1 MATPRLLAPTA
12 AFGFDLLRKEV
23 AANSG
28 KNVLVSP
35 TSVSIAL
42 AMAANGAVGTTKE
55 GMTQALGI
63 DSLGDAANL
72 AYANLI
78 NALDGDKLG
87 VELAI
92 ANAIWA
98 HQGCDFVPSFLDT
111 NGRFFKAAVNTSDF
125 GNPATLDAINQW
137 VSDNTKKKIGK
148 ILSEISP
155 DKIMFVLNAVYFK
168 GSWTTKFDKKNTKD
182 RPFTTPSGSREHPI
196 MFRTDKNMRH
206 ASTENAQ
213 VVALP
218 FGDAKK
224 QRRVNLI
231 VILPNVGTPVED
243 VVNGLSADTLSGYYQ
258 QLWQREVNLYLPK
271 FEVEFDATLNGTLE
285 ALGMDQAFDARRAD
299 FSGLL
304 PKTQGNPYIAEVKH
318 KTFARVDED
327 GAEAAAATSVGFA
340 LECLPPPPVEFNV
353 NRPFIALIAD
363 EDSGAVLFA
372 GVINDPTV
380 PA

>member
-42 AMAANGAVGTTKE
+42 GMAANGAVGTTKE
-55 GMTQALGI
+55 GMTRALGI

-78 NALDGDKLG
+78 DALDGDKLG

-98 HQGCDFVPSFLDT
+98 HRAYGFVPSFLDT
-111 NGRFFKAAVNTSDF
+111 NGRFFKAAVNASDF
-125 GNPATLDAINQW
+125 GSPATLDAINQW

-148 ILSEISP
+148 ILSEIGP
-155 DKIMFVLNAVYFK
+155 DKIMYVLNAVYFK

-182 RPFTTPSGSREHPI
+182 RPFTTPSGQREHPV
-196 MFRTDKNMRH
+196 MFRTDENIRY
-206 ASTENAQ
+206 ASTDNAQ

-231 VILPNVGTPVED
+231 VILPNVGTSVEE
-243 VVNGLSADTLSGYYQ
+243 VVNGLTADTLHGYYQ
-258 QLWQREVNLYLPK
+258 QLWQCEVNLYLPK
-271 FEVEFDATLNGTLE
+271 FEVEFDTTLNATLE
-285 ALGMDQAFDARRAD
+285 ALGMDQAFDSGRAD

-304 PKTQGNPYIAEVKH
+304 PKAQGNPYIAEVKH

-327 GAEAAAATSVGFA
+327 GAEAAAATSVGFG
-340 LECLPPPPVEFNV
+340 LESMPPPPVEFNV

-372 GVINDPTV
+372 GVINDPKV